1 MDKIK
6 NRIDLRLLTETLSIQ
21 TETYDDEEMLT
32 FIKNELSQI
41 NVTVEEDGY
50 GNIYV
55 TKGNTKDFPCLVAHT
70 DTAHDIISDFRVMR
84 NEDTIF
90 AFDGVKRKQT
100 GIGGDDKVGVYILL
114 QALRDIPAMK
124 AVFYRNEEDGCK
136 GSIYSI
142 INHKSWYD
150 DCNFVIQPDRRDF
163 NDLIVNSSGI
173 DITSDEFLFS
183 VKDEIKKYEYKD
195 VYGVATDVDK
205 LVLHKIGISC
215 TNISCGYVNP
225 HTNNE
230 IVSIAGVNKAYNF
243 IFDVI
248 SKVGHTK
255 FVHNPKPKVYKGL
268 PRNNKF
274 FSNYLPKSKEAEQ
287 LKLFGPLEA
296 EMLSNYGTEVS
307 FENFK
312 VIGETKNKN
321 KLYQY
326 IGIKAIPF
334 DTEVTCSTCN
344 GIRTLFYLPY
354 EGRIFCIKC
363 RDFAANEERIDVFK
377 YLEVDDSDITFV
389 FSVYADAWLDKKES
403 TWDEELKCWVP
414 DNIPF

>member
-1 MDKIK
+1 MY
-6 NRIDLRLLTETLSIQ
+6 L
-21 TETYDDEEMLT
+21 
-32 FIKNELSQI
+32 
-41 NVTVEEDGY
+41 GY
-50 GNIYV
+50 
-55 TKGNTKDFPCLVAHT
+55 
-70 DTAHDIISDFRVMR
+70 
-84 NEDTIF
+84 
-90 AFDGVKRKQT
+90 
-100 GIGGDDKVGVYILL
+100 
-114 QALRDIPAMK
+114 
-124 AVFYRNEEDGCK
+124 
-136 GSIYSI
+136 
-142 INHKSWYD
+142 
-150 DCNFVIQPDRRDF
+150 
-163 NDLIVNSSGI
+163 SSC
-173 DITSDEFLFS
+173 F
-183 VKDEIKKYEYKD
+183 
-195 VYGVATDVDK
+195 
-205 LVLHKIGISC
+205 
-215 TNISCGYVNP
+215 
-225 HTNNE
+225 
-230 IVSIAGVNKAYNF
+230 YNF

-255 FVHNPKPKVYKGL
+255 FVYNPKPKVYKGL

-287 LKLFGPLEA
+287 LNLFGPLEA

-363 RDFAANEERIDVFK
+363 RDFAANEERIDIFK

>member
-6 NRIDLRLLTETLSIQ
+6 NRIDLRLLTETLFIQ

-70 DTAHDIISDFRVMR
+70 DTVHDIISDFRVMR

-142 INHKSWYD
+142 VNHKSWYD

-215 TNISCGYVNP
+215 TNISCGYVSP

-255 FVHNPKPKVYKGL
+255 FVYNPKPKVHKGL

>member
-255 FVHNPKPKVYKGL
+255 FVYNPKPKVYKGL